1 MIFDPSFLV
10 AWIYQIEGTSTGSR
24 AALWL
29 AILAAFLHAVF
40 GALQKGRHD
49 PWLSRGA
56 IDASSGLAMVPLAIF
71 VVPIPEPELWPIFLI
86 IFIIHFLYKLLQAFA
101 YSKGSFT
108 VVYPVVRGTSPI
120 FTVIGAY
127 ILFGETFSSKQWIGI
142 LLLMVGIF
150 GLALYNLIFL
160 ETSRETLPIALI
172 LAVFT
177 GSCVALYTT
186 VDAYGIRVAI
196 NPLAF
201 IVWFFLFDSLSI
213 TPYAIYRWSNLNE
226 KPKFRPLAIRG
237 AAGGVVAFFS
247 FGSIM
252 LATRLDKVGEAAV
265 LRETSTVFAALIG
278 WLFLKETVGP
288 RRMLL
293 MTLIA
298 LGAVVVE
305 VGG

>member
-1 MIFDPSFLV
+1 MSFDPSFLV

-24 AALWL
+24 VALWL

-56 IDASSGLAMVPLAIF
+56 IDASSGLLMVPLAIF

-127 ILFGETFSSKQWIGI
+127 ILFGETFSSTQWVGI
-142 LLLMVGIF
+142 LLLMMGIF

-172 LAVFT
+172 LAVCT
-177 GSCVALYTT
+177 GSLVALYTT

-213 TPYAIYRWSNLNE
+213 TPYAFYRWSNLIE
-226 KPKFRPLAIRG
+226 
-237 AAGGVVAFFS
+237 
-247 FGSIM
+247 
-252 LATRLDKVGEAAV
+252 
-265 LRETSTVFAALIG
+265 
-278 WLFLKETVGP
+278 
-288 RRMLL
+288 
-293 MTLIA
+293 
-298 LGAVVVE
+298 
-305 VGG
+305 

>member
-127 ILFGETFSSKQWIGI
+127 ILFGETFSSTQWIGI

-226 KPKFRPLAIRG
+226 KPKFLPLAIRG

-288 RRMLL
+288 RRVLL

>member
-1 MIFDPSFLV
+1 MSFDLSFLV

-24 AALWL
+24 VALWL

-56 IDASSGLAMVPLAIF
+56 IDASSGLSMVPLAIF

-127 ILFGETFSSKQWIGI
+127 ILFGETFSSTQWVGI
-142 LLLMVGIF
+142 LLLMMGIF

-172 LAVFT
+172 LAVCT
-177 GSCVALYTT
+177 GSLVALYTT

-226 KPKFRPLAIRG
+226 KPKFLPLAIRG
-237 AAGGVVAFFS
+237 AAGGIVAFFS

-288 RRMLL
+288 RRLLL

>member
-1 MIFDPSFLV
+1 MSFDLSFLV
-10 AWIYQIEGTSTGSR
+10 DLIYKIEGTSTGSR
-24 AALWL
+24 VALWL
-29 AILAAFLHAVF
+29 AVLAAFLHAVF
-40 GALQKGRHD
+40 GSLQKGRHD

-56 IDASSGLAMVPLAIF
+56 MDASSGLAMLPLAIF
-71 VVPIPEPELWPIFLI
+71 VVPIPEPELWPIFLL
-86 IFIIHFLYKLLQAFA
+86 IFIIHFIYKILQALA

-127 ILFGETFSSKQWIGI
+127 ILFGETFASIQWFGI
-142 LLLMVGIF
+142 FLLLMGIF

-172 LAVFT
+172 LAICT
-177 GSCVALYTT
+177 GSFVALYTT

-201 IVWFFLFDSLSI
+201 IVWFFLIDSLSI
-213 TPYAIYRWSNLNE
+213 TPYAVYRWNNLSE
-226 KPKFRPLAIRG
+226 KPKFLPLAIRG
-237 AAGGVVAFFS
+237 AVGGVVAFFS

-265 LRETSTVFAALIG
+265 LRETSTVFAAVIG

-288 RRMLL
+288 RRVLL
-293 MTLIA
+293 MALIA
-298 LGAVVVE
+298 IGAIVVE
-305 VGG
+305 FGG